1 MKDQRGSVTV
11 IAIAMLLFL
20 MLIAV
25 AWLPMMTMEKTAAAS
40 DYREQQAWYAA
51 EAGYKRA
58 VAQLEAGNSKWS
70 WLSAASGLTGEGNF
84 GFSPNPSSLD
94 LEKVNQDGV
103 WYAVAIVDADEDIL
117 DGYKP
122 KEGTVYTITAVGSYN
137 GIRKVIRKEYTLGDN
152 GGTGGGDG
160 YEGGYLEQSLIYAGS
175 KVNVHGGNQSIT
187 LEGGSILS
195 QQITGNNKWQGN
207 TGIHEVS
214 GDDVKKFLSDM
225 RTEIKNQVL
234 DKSSYPKLE
243 EVALEES
250 LNIPENKQYYL
261 EGNSIKGNITGS
273 YNSLLFISSTQAK
286 YYMTSWGMIKGPV
299 YNSDKKQPFTIIYN
313 GPAKG
318 ELFFNT
324 NMSGD
329 IKIISNVNI
338 VLQQSSQYSNGLGM
352 FLSNGDI
359 KINCLL
365 SKVFISSNQD
375 VYLDAGSGLT
385 GQIQAWD
392 SVTLEKL
399 GNTLKFS
406 DDVLKKYGFP
416 KELIANTK
424 K

>member
-103 WYAVAIVDADEDIL
+103 WYAVSIVDADEDIL

-152 GGTGGGDG
+152 GGTGGG